1 MSSQND
7 LLQKFF
13 DRKMIKIHLS
23 RILGERRLKIA
34 DVARETGLN
43 RGTLTRMYHETAER
57 VDLDVLDQL
66 CNYLC
71 CRLSDLMEHVPPSD
85 TP

>member
-1 MSSQND
+1 
-7 LLQKFF
+7 
-13 DRKMIKIHLS
+13 MIKIHLS

-34 DVARETGLN
+34 DVARDTGLN

-66 CNYLC
+66 CIYLGC
-71 CRLSDLMEHVPPSD
+71 GLYDLLEHVPTASTD
-85 TP
+85 

>member
-1 MSSQND
+1 
-7 LLQKFF
+7 
-13 DRKMIKIHLS
+13 MIKIHLS

-34 DVARETGLN
+34 DVARDTGLN

-66 CNYLC
+66 CIYLGC
-71 CRLSDLMEHVPPSD
+71 GLNDLLEHVPTASTD
-85 TP
+85 